1 MWYLPSLSWVL
12 NCRRFSLQLPHDI
25 ATLYQ
30 RVVPVAACSHNPS
43 TYIIHAGP
51 SWSRNT
57 PRATKVNNY
66 GTHRS
71 TTQMAVTA
79 SKYPFF
85 FSFLAGVLS
94 VAFVGALTVA
104 SFFAWHYFRDRR
116 RRRRE
121 LTAHNLNAFPLTALE
136 DGLKGSGGA
145 SDEISSRSPSR
156 LGGVSPPSLKRAA
169 SDEEPETRPSQFSAQ
184 LPGTAD
190 GGQHHHPVLDVL
202 QRSAITVNSLT
213 TEGLKRAEDHT
224 KRTEESSNR
233 TTRSNDGDTSTD
245 RVRARPSDYPSR
257 SRSPAAPPIPPTPT
271 ARLSVST
278 VWSQESMWPREKRPD
293 VPPLPSMPALAHMQG
308 GPRRAMYSPVIA
320 AGSHNRRSTS
330 SLPRS
335 VGQSDY
341 EDYI

>member
-1 MWYLPSLSWVL
+1 M
-12 NCRRFSLQLPHDI
+12 
-25 ATLYQ
+25 
-30 RVVPVAACSHNPS
+30 
-43 TYIIHAGP
+43 G
-51 SWSRNT
+51 
-57 PRATKVNNY
+57 
-66 GTHRS
+66 G
-71 TTQMAVTA
+71 TA

-85 FSFLAGVLS
+85 YSFLAGVLS

-121 LTAHNLNAFPLTALE
+121 PAPHNLNAFPLTTLE
-136 DGLKGSGGA
+136 DGLKGSGSA
-145 SDEISSRSPSR
+145 SDDVSSRSPSR
-156 LGGVSPPSLKRAA
+156 LGGVSPSSVKRAA
-169 SDEEPETRPSQFSAQ
+169 SDEAPETRPSQFLAQ
-184 LPGTAD
+184 PPVTAD
-190 GGQHHHPVLDVL
+190 GGQQHHPVSGVS

-213 TEGLKRAEDHT
+213 TEGVERAEDHT
-224 KRTEESSNR
+224 KRTEDSSNR
-233 TTRSNDGDTSTD
+233 TTRSNDGDTTTD
-245 RVRARPSDYPSR
+245 RVRPRRSDYPSR
-257 SRSPAAPPIPPTPT
+257 PRIPAAPPIPPTPT

-293 VPPLPSMPALAHMQG
+293 VPLPPLPSMPALAHMQG
-308 GPRRAMYSPVIA
+308 VPRRVMFSPVIA